1 MIRTE
6 SFIIFSSE
14 QSLCL
19 TATPITASVLSLL
32 TSSSSSESCVST
44 QQRSLLPGGDKHTRS
59 GLGSKELGLNGFKEF
74 RRINKQA
81 QRLNVKLN
89 RGQLKLIYSSHYQF
103 PNK

>member
-32 TSSSSSESCVST
+32 TSSSKSCVST